1 MCFPPV
7 CAHVS
12 PPLIP
17 PNKHPMDFTKRHY
30 RIENEN
36 APLGSSLPQIPACA
50 IPMLAFFLKTLIIS
64 MSYTDIGRHI
74 NKLINVS

>member
-1 MCFPPV
+1 MCFPPGLRPRI
-7 CAHVS
+7 

-50 IPMLAFFLKTLIIS
+50 IPMLAFFENAD
-64 MSYTDIGRHI
+64 YQ
-74 NKLINVS
+74 

>member
-50 IPMLAFFLKTLIIS
+50 IPMLAFF
-64 MSYTDIGRHI
+64 
-74 NKLINVS
+74 